1 MQSTQGLSE
10 LEDLQRRYTRLE
22 QLYSE
27 AVRARDEAIEERD
40 KATVV
45 IALQLESE
53 TEELNKQIETLQSQN
68 KKLYEENE
76 DLKIRLSYTKD
87 DINKLQQRHIALQL
101 EQEKC
106 LQEKE
111 DALALV
117 EGFKNSRKTGKVVK
131 EGDRQGDE
139 RMESEKTV
147 RYLKFEILAS
157 VKMKKWFILNC
168 NG

>member
-1 MQSTQGLSE
+1 M
-10 LEDLQRRYTRLE
+10 E

-53 TEELNKQIETLQSQN
+53 TEELNKRIETLQSQN

-76 DLKIRLSYTKD
+76 DLKIRLGYAKD

-106 LQEKE
+106 LQKKE
-111 DALALV
+111 DALALIK
-117 EGFKNSRKTGKVVK
+117 EFENSRVVK
-131 EGDRQGDE
+131 EGGKQGDE
-139 RMESEKTV
+139 KMASERTV
-147 RYLKFEILAS
+147 RHLKYEILVL
-157 VKMKKWFILNC
+157 VKVKT
-168 NG
+168 

>member
-1 MQSTQGLSE
+1 M
-10 LEDLQRRYTRLE
+10 E

-40 KATVV
+40 KATVL
-45 IALQLESE
+45 IALQLQSE

-68 KKLYEENE
+68 KKLCEENE
-76 DLKIRLSYTKD
+76 DLKIRLGYAKD
-87 DINKLQQRHIALQL
+87 DVNKLQQRHIALQL

-117 EGFKNSRKTGKVVK
+117 KEFEDSGEKRKSVK
-131 EGDRQGDE
+131 EEDKQGE
-139 RMESEKTV
+139 KKMGSEEKVCEKTISH
-147 RYLKFEILAS
+147 ILT
-157 VKMKKWFILNC
+157 ILT
-168 NG
+168 

>member
-1 MQSTQGLSE
+1 M
-10 LEDLQRRYTRLE
+10 E

-40 KATVV
+40 KATVL

-53 TEELNKQIETLQSQN
+53 TEELNKRIETLQSQN

-76 DLKIRLSYTKD
+76 DLKIRLGYAKD

-101 EQEKC
+101 EQEKY

-111 DALALV
+111 NALALV
-117 EGFKNSRKTGKVVK
+117 KEFEFENSREEVEVVNK
-131 EGDRQGDE
+131 EEDIEGDE
-139 RMESEKTV
+139 KMASEKTV
-147 RYLKFEILAS
+147 RHLKYEIVVL
-157 VKMKKWFILNC
+157 VKVK
-168 NG
+168 

>member
-1 MQSTQGLSE
+1 ME
-10 LEDLQRRYTRLE
+10 H
-22 QLYSE
+22 LYSE

-45 IALQLESE
+45 IALRLESE
-53 TEELNKQIETLQSQN
+53 TEELNKRIETLQSQN

-76 DLKIRLSYTKD
+76 DFKIRLSYARD

-117 EGFKNSRKTGKVVK
+117 EKFKNSRETSEVVK
-131 EGDRQGDE
+131 EERKQGDE
-139 RMESEKTV
+139 KMASEEKV
-147 RYLKFEILAS
+147 SYLKYEILS
-157 VKMKKWFILNC
+157 LVKIEKVIHIEF
-168 NG
+168 

>member
-1 MQSTQGLSE
+1 M
-10 LEDLQRRYTRLE
+10 E

-27 AVRARDEAIEERD
+27 AVRARDEAVEERD
-40 KATVV
+40 KATVL

-53 TEELNKQIETLQSQN
+53 TEELNKRIETLQSQN

-76 DLKIRLSYTKD
+76 DLKIRLGYAKD
-87 DINKLQQRHIALQL
+87 DINNLQQRHIALQL

-117 EGFKNSRKTGKVVK
+117 EEFEHRRETGEVAK
-131 EGDRQGDE
+131 EVDKQGDE
-139 RMESEKTV
+139 KMASEKTV
-147 RYLKFEILAS
+147 SYLKYEEY
-157 VKMKKWFILNC
+157 
-168 NG
+168 